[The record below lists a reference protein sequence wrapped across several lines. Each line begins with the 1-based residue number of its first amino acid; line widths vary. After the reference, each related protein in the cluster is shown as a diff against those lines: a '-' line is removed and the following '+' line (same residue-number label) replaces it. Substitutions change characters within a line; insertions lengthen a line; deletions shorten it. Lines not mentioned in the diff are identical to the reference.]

1 MRKFFTVAMVATAA
15 LGLAAC
21 SEKTQDNAAETA
33 DSMGNDIEN
42 AADTAGEATDE
53 MGSAVANEA
62 TAVEADVQDES
73 MNEAA
78 AD

>member
-33 DSMGNDIEN
+33 DSMGNDVEN
-42 AADTAGEATDE
+42 AADATGEAIDNT
-53 MGSAVANEA
+53 GAAIANEG
-62 TAVEADVQDES
+62 TAVEATVQDES

>member
-21 SEKTQDNAAETA
+21 SEQTQDAAGETA
-33 DSMGNDIEN
+33 DSMGDDAAN
-42 AADTAGEATDE
+42 AVDAAGEATDE
-53 MGSAVANEA
+53 MGNSIANEA

>member
-21 SEKTQDNAAETA
+21 SEQTQDNAAETA
-33 DSMGNDIEN
+33 DSMGNDVEN
-42 AADTAGEATDE
+42 AVDAAGEATDE
-53 MGSAVANEA
+53 MGNAVANEA

>member
-1 MRKFFTVAMVATAA
+1 MRKFFTVALVATAA
-15 LGLAAC
+15 LGLTAC
-21 SEKTQDNAAETA
+21 SEKTQDAAGETA
-33 DSMGNDIEN
+33 DSMGDDAAN
-42 AADTAGEATDE
+42 AADAAGEATDE
-53 MGSAVANEA
+53 MGSSIANEA

>member
-33 DSMGNDIEN
+33 DSMGNDVAN
-42 AADTAGEATDE
+42 AADATGEAIDNTGE
-53 MGSAVANEA
+53 AIANEG
-62 TAVEADVQDES
+62 TAVEAAAQDES